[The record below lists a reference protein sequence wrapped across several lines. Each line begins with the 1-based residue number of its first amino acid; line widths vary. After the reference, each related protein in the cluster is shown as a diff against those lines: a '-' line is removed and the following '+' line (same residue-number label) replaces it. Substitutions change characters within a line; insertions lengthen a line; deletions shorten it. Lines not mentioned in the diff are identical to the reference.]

1 MNANESSP
9 AQSTTNVAAST
20 VDTLAGSQPTQ
31 VAETI
36 PYGLA
41 PKGYRLPAETTLGP
55 VRLQVA
61 DLDQSIAYYEQVLGL
76 RVATRTSDS
85 AALTAHGD
93 DKVLL
98 ELRER
103 PEARPVPRRGRLGL
117 YHYAILLPDRAA
129 LGRFLVHL
137 RDLGAYAGMSDH
149 FVSEALYLTDPDGL
163 GIEVYAD
170 RPRSSW
176 RHEDRQ
182 LTMATNPLDVQ
193 SLVTAAGGQ
202 PWTGMPAGTRIG
214 HVHLYVDDIDQAAA
228 FYHDALGFDKVVW
241 SYPGALFLSAG
252 GYHHHL
258 GANTWAAGAP
268 PATDE
273 DARLL
278 DWTVLVPS
286 LSDAQAA
293 ADSLEAA
300 GYRVES
306 TPDSW
311 LATDPWG
318 TRLRLAAAEGSH

>member
-1 MNANESSP
+1 MNANESSQTQS
-9 AQSTTNVAAST
+9 ATSVGASAVDTAKSQSTQ
-20 VDTLAGSQPTQ
+20 LAE
-31 VAETI
+31 AI
-36 PYGLA
+36 PYGIA
-41 PKGYRLPAETTLGP
+41 PKGYRLPAQTTLGP

-61 DLDQSIAYYEQVLGL
+61 DLERSLAYYEQVLGL
-76 RVATRTSDS
+76 SVAKRTSDT
-85 AALTAHGD
+85 AELTPQGED
-93 DKVLL
+93 TVLI
-98 ELRER
+98 ELRQR
-103 PEARPVPRRGRLGL
+103 PGARSVPRRGRLGL

-170 RPRSSW
+170 RPRSAW

-182 LTMATNPLDVQ
+182 LTMPTTPLDLE
-193 SLVTAAGGQ
+193 SLVAAAGGER
-202 PWTGMPAGTRIG
+202 WTGMPPGTRIG
-214 HVHLYVDDIDQAAA
+214 HVHLYVEDIDEAED

-258 GANTWAAGAP
+258 GTNTWAAGAP

-286 LSDAQAA
+286 LSDARAA
-293 ADSLEAA
+293 AASLEAA

-306 TPDSW
+306 TPESW

-318 TRLRLAAAEGSH
+318 TRLRLAAADGSS